1 MKRQISLIAMSVA
14 VLVVQGCSMNMF
26 GSSRPQPVQAAPVQ
40 AAGAAPVAAVDTTP
54 PDEYA
59 LATFDANHDGE
70 LSKDELEAGLKALY
84 VKMDT
89 SADGFLSASEV
100 RPINDKLLAIQ
111 GGSPIIDWNADG
123 KIDMTEFAS
132 QWRTKFER
140 SDVNSDGTLDSREM
154 AGRAKARKPRELPPA
169 ELGKYRGK
177 TS

>member
-1 MKRQISLIAMSVA
+1 
-14 VLVVQGCSMNMF
+14 MNMF
-26 GSSRPQPVQAAPVQ
+26 GSSRPQPVQVASAQ
-40 AAGAAPVAAVDTTP
+40 TGGAAPFAAVDAAP
-54 PDEYA
+54 PDDYA
-59 LATFDANHDGE
+59 LATFDSNHDGE

-84 VKMDT
+84 AKTDT
-89 SADGFLSASEV
+89 NGDGSLSSSEV
-100 RPINDKLLAIQ
+100 RPVNDKLLANQ

-140 SDVNSDGTLDSREM
+140 SDVNSDGTLDAREL
-154 AGRAKARKPRELPPA
+154 AGRAKPHKIRELPPA